1 MIQIFWILEHSDWTG
16 LLGTDLTLCE
26 ICHLICEGLAKQ
38 SLSDEVSLSSIVGLQ
53 QKTNAR

>member
-1 MIQIFWILEHSDWTG
+1 MFSVLEHSDWTE
-16 LLGTDLTLCE
+16 LLGADLTLCE